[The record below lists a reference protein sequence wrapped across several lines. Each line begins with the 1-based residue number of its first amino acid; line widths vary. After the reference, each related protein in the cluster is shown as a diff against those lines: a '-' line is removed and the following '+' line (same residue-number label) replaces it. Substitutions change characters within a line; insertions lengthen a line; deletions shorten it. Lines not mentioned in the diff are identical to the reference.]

1 MRGRLGRRRRA
12 RRGNDEGASIIA
24 GRHQLVLALLAIA
37 TAAIGFSLFGDAIQ
51 IGPWVKDPGFARGA
65 QLGKIFGAVAAS
77 FFYILV
83 LLSVG
88 TALQDYRFTAR
99 RLVFGPLQWF
109 YMEMISLGGIFF
121 VQIAE
126 ELAN

>member
-1 MRGRLGRRRRA
+1 MRHRAGRRRRA
-12 RRGNDEGASIIA
+12 RGGNDERPSIVA
-24 GRHQLVLALLAIA
+24 GRHQMALALLAVA

-51 IGPWVKDPGFARGA
+51 IGPWVKDPGFASGA
-65 QLGKIFGAVAAS
+65 QQGKIFGAVAAS
-77 FFYILV
+77 FFYVLV

-88 TALQDYRFTAR
+88 SALQDGRFTAR